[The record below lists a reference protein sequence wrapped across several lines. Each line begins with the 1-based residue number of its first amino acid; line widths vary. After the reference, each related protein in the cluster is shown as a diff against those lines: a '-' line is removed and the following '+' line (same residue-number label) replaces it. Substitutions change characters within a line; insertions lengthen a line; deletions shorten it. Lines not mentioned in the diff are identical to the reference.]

1 MPNKATLYSIY
12 ALADMIDERPFDT
25 SVFPFQVSEGVTVE
39 DVTPMF
45 NPDTFAWVRNELG
58 RRDVEDL
65 QRVDYAIAHRYAA
78 NDAGD
83 GGNALRALT
92 ARPSPVVIAGTP
104 SAEAL
109 MPALRRR
116 PELASTHVVVA
127 AALDSPDARQ
137 NVHSSCL

>member
-1 MPNKATLYSIY
+1 MPNKATLYPIY

-25 SVFPFQVSEGVTVE
+25 SVFSFQVSEGVTVE

-83 GGNALRALT
+83 GGNADVESEKLVRNLAACLRLI
-92 ARPSPVVIAGTP
+92 RPMRGRT
-104 SAEAL
+104 
-109 MPALRRR
+109 
-116 PELASTHVVVA
+116 STVVVCKGGF
-127 AALDSPDARQ
+127 SG
-137 NVHSSCL
+137 